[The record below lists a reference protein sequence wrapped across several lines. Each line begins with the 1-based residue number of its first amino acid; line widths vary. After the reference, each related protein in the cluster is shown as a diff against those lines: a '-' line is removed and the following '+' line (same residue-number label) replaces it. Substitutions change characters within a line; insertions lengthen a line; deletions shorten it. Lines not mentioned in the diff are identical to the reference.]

1 MENLNLALLLM
12 VVGMATVFAILLIVI
27 YLGKWLI
34 SLVNKFAPEETV
46 PSKSAA
52 GGAQA
57 PVPAN
62 IMAVITAA
70 VSVVTHGK
78 GKVAKV
84 EKVNR

>member
-1 MENLNLALLLM
+1 MENLNFALLLM

-46 PSKSAA
+46 PAAAA
-52 GGAQA
+52 GSQA
-57 PVPAN
+57 PIPAN